1 MKHTLRFRAYLPNDV
16 ASEAWEH
23 IDILRQIRN
32 HAVRDYYNTDY
43 NDRPS
48 DYDQHG
54 KLKDWTDQWQSFAE
68 PSQHAAQQAI
78 SQIHDDLETLQ
89 KRRDNGYDV
98 GRLQWQG
105 AGEFR
110 SVSYNQSSRFNVDHN
125 TGDDRFVRLRLEKIG
140 WFNVRADRDVP
151 PAADID
157 EVILK
162 KETTG
167 EWYISLV
174 TTVGDTPEKPLLSEI
189 DPEDCV
195 GVDLGITSYIHTSE
209 NLSVDTLDLSDEYD
223 RYGREQR
230 KLDRKEHWSENWEKQ
245 RRKVAQAK
253 RTIKRKVLD
262 YQHKLTTWLVTE
274 YDVVAVEDL
283 DVKPMLEQSHNA
295 KNKQDAAW
303 SRFLELLEY
312 KGELHGTHVVDVEPA
327 GTTKEC
333 SVCGVETAKP
343 LWVREHSCPACGHTE
358 DRDLNAAKNIL
369 YRGLKQVGAG
379 RSEST
384 SSESQSD
391 SDVRTRAK
399 LSLTPVQTALP
410 TFTPHREAV
419 DAKRVVEAG
428 TSFREAGSSG
438 A

>member
-1 MKHTLRFRAYLPNDV
+1 V
-16 ASEAWEH
+16 AREAWSH

-32 HAVRDYYNTDY
+32 HAVRDYYRSEY
-43 NDRPS
+43 NNRPS
-48 DYDQHG
+48 DYDQHS
-54 KLKDWTDQWQSFAE
+54 KLKHWTDKWPTFAE

-78 SQIHDDLETLQ
+78 SHIHSDLETLQ
-89 KRRDNGYDV
+89 QRRNEGYDG
-98 GRLQWQG
+98 GRLRWQ
-105 AGEFR
+105 ASGEFR
-110 SVSYNQSSRFNVDHN
+110 SVSSNQSSRFNVDDN
-125 TGDDRFVRLRLEKIG
+125 TGDDRFVRLRVEKIG
-140 WFNVRADRDVP
+140 WFTIRAERDVP
-151 PAADID
+151 PAEDID

-167 EWYISLV
+167 EWFVSLV
-174 TTVGDTPEKPLLSEI
+174 TTVEDTPEKPPLSEI

-195 GVDLGITSYIHTSE
+195 GVDLGITSYIHTSG

-230 KLDRKEHWSENWEKQ
+230 KLDRKQHGSANWEKQ
-245 RRKVAQAK
+245 RRKVAQSK
-253 RTIKRKVLD
+253 RKIKRKVRD
-262 YQHKLTTWLVTE
+262 YQHTLTTWLVTE

-283 DVKPMLEQSHNA
+283 DVKPMLETGQNA
-295 KNKQDAAW
+295 KNKQDVAW

-312 KGELHGTHVVDVEPA
+312 KADLHGTHVTKVKPE

-333 SVCGVETAKP
+333 AVCGVKTAKP

-369 YRGLKQVGAG
+369 SRGLKQLGAG

-384 SSESQSD
+384 
-391 SDVRTRAK
+391 
-399 LSLTPVQTALP
+399 PVQTALA
-410 TFTPHREAV
+410 TLTPQREEV
-419 DAKRVVEAG
+419 GAKRVI
-428 TSFREAGSSG
+428 EAGSPG

>member
-1 MKHTLRFRAYLPNDV
+1 M
-16 ASEAWEH
+16 
-23 IDILRQIRN
+23 
-32 HAVRDYYNTDY
+32 
-43 NDRPS
+43 
-48 DYDQHG
+48 
-54 KLKDWTDQWQSFAE
+54 
-68 PSQHAAQQAI
+68 
-78 SQIHDDLETLQ
+78 
-89 KRRDNGYDV
+89 
-98 GRLQWQG
+98 
-105 AGEFR
+105 
-110 SVSYNQSSRFNVDHN
+110 SYNQPSRFNVDHN

-140 WFNVRADRDVP
+140 WFKIRADRDVP
-151 PAADID
+151 PAEDID

-167 EWYISLV
+167 EWYVSLV
-174 TTVGDTPEKPLLSEI
+174 TTVEDTPEKPPLSEI
-189 DPEDCV
+189 EPEDCV

-223 RYGREQR
+223 RYAREQR
-230 KLDRKEHWSENWEKQ
+230 KLDRKEHASVNWEKQ
-245 RRKVAQAK
+245 RRKVAKAK

-283 DVKPMLEQSHNA
+283 DVKPMLETSQNA

-303 SRFLELLEY
+303 SRFIELLEY
-312 KGELHGTHVVDVEPA
+312 KGELHGTHVETVEPR
-327 GTTKEC
+327 GTTKAC

-343 LWVREHSCPACGHTE
+343 IWVREHSCPACGHAE

-369 YRGLKQVGAG
+369 NRGLKQLGAG
-379 RSEST
+379 RSES
-384 SSESQSD
+384 
-391 SDVRTRAK
+391 
-399 LSLTPVQTALP
+399 TPVQTALP
-410 TFTPHREAV
+410 TFTPRGEAV

>member
-1 MKHTLRFRAYLPNDV
+1 MKHTLRFRAYLSDGV
-16 ASEAWEH
+16 ASEAWRQ

-32 HAVRDYYNTDY
+32 HAIRDYYSSDY
-43 NDRPS
+43 NNRPS
-48 DYDQHG
+48 DYDQHD
-54 KLKDWTDQWQSFAE
+54 KLTEWTDRWPTFAE

-78 SQIHDDLETLQ
+78 SQIHDDIETLQ
-89 KRRDNGYDV
+89 ERRDEGYDV
-98 GRLQWQG
+98 GRLRWQG
-105 AGEFR
+105 KGEFR
-110 SVSYNQSSRFNVDHN
+110 SVSYNQSSRFNVDNN
-125 TGDDRFVRLRLEKIG
+125 TGNDRFVRLRLEKIG
-140 WFNVRADRDVP
+140 WFKIRAERDVP
-151 PAADID
+151 PADDID

-167 EWYISLV
+167 EWYVSLV
-174 TTVGDTPEKPLLSEI
+174 TTVEDTPEKPPLRDI

-223 RYGREQR
+223 RYAREQR
-230 KLDRKEHWSENWEKQ
+230 RLARKEHGSANWENQ

-253 RTIKRKVLD
+253 RTIKRKVRD

-283 DVKPMLEQSHNA
+283 NVKPMLETSQNA

-303 SRFLELLEY
+303 SQFLELLEY
-312 KGELHGTHVVDVEPA
+312 KADLHGTHVVEVEPA

-333 SVCGVETAKP
+333 AVCGVETAKP
-343 LWVREHSCPACGHTE
+343 LWVREHSCPACGHSQ

-369 YRGLKQVGAG
+369 SRGLKQIGAG
-379 RSEST
+379 RSES
-384 SSESQSD
+384 
-391 SDVRTRAK
+391 
-399 LSLTPVQTALP
+399 TPVQTALP
-410 TFTPHREAV
+410 TFTPQREGV

-428 TSFREAGSSG
+428 SPGVVRKTSSSVMTRDG
-438 A
+438 VSRTT

>member
-1 MKHTLRFRAYLPNDV
+1 MKHTLRFRAYLPEDI
-16 ASEAWEH
+16 ASEAWNH

-32 HAVRDYYNTDY
+32 HAVRDYYNSNY
-43 NDRPS
+43 NDRPTEFE
-48 DYDQHG
+48 QNN
-54 KLKDWTDQWQSFAE
+54 KLTDWTDHWPTFAK
-68 PSQHAAQQAI
+68 PSRHAAQQTI
-78 SQIHDDLETLQ
+78 SQIHTDLNSLDEKQ
-89 KRRDNGYDV
+89 QNGYDV
-98 GRLQWQG
+98 GELHWQG
-105 AGEFR
+105 KGEFR

-125 TGDDRFVRLRLEKIG
+125 TGDDRFVRLRLGKIG
-140 WFNVRADRDVP
+140 WFKLRADRDVP
-151 PAADID
+151 PADEID

-167 EWYISLV
+167 EWYVSLV
-174 TTVGDTPEKPLLSEI
+174 TTVDGTPEKPLLSEI

-230 KLDRKEHWSENWEKQ
+230 KLDRKEHGSNNWEKQ

-262 YQHKLTTWLVTE
+262 YQHKLTTWLVEE

-283 DVKPMLEQSHNA
+283 DVKPMLEQSHSA

-303 SRFLELLEY
+303 SRFVELLEY
-312 KGELHGTHVVDVEPA
+312 KSELYGTHVVQVEA
-327 GTTKEC
+327 GGTTKEC
-333 SVCGVETAKP
+333 AVCGVETAKP

-369 YRGLKQVGAG
+369 NVG
-379 RSEST
+379 
-384 SSESQSD
+384 
-391 SDVRTRAK
+391 
-399 LSLTPVQTALP
+399 
-410 TFTPHREAV
+410 
-419 DAKRVVEAG
+419 
-428 TSFREAGSSG
+428 
-438 A
+438 